1 VLIDWTGGSERRK
14 KAVRE
19 FSVVLAGAG
28 AIGRAHA
35 ATLDAMDDFTLAGI
49 ADPTEAGRQYA
60 GERGVPWFDGI
71 SPLLASLR
79 PDAVIVA
86 TPNQTHMPI
95 AVKVLE
101 AGIPALVEKPVASA
115 VEEGLAIA
123 EASER
128 TGVPVLVGHHRRHNP
143 IIRRA
148 REILAAGELGKVT
161 NVTIL
166 SAFFKPDDYFAAE
179 WRRKPGGGPIL
190 INLIHEIDLV
200 RHLCG
205 EIRTV
210 HAVSSSRV
218 RGSAVEDSAA
228 VLLHLEN
235 GALATISLSDTAVAP
250 WAWDLSAG
258 ESGNYPPQPQPLNS
272 HFISGTKASLTLPQ
286 LELWRYG
293 GRKSWFEPIAMEELE
308 VRRSNPY
315 ASQLLHLREVAMGKA
330 LPLVGAGDATRTLQ
344 ATLAVSEAATTGRP
358 VSLH

>member
-1 VLIDWTGGSERRK
+1 MTG
-14 KAVRE
+14 
-19 FSVVLAGAG
+19 FSVALAGAG

-35 ATLDAMDDFTLAGI
+35 ATLKSLDGFALAGI
-49 ADPTEAGRQYA
+49 ADPTEAGKQYA
-60 GERGVPWFDGI
+60 NALGVPWFDDI
-71 SPLLASLR
+71 PHLLASAR

-95 AVKVLE
+95 AVQALE
-101 AGIPALVEKPVASA
+101 AGIPVLVEKPVASTVA
-115 VEEGLAIA
+115 EGLAIA

-128 TGVPVLVGHHRRHNP
+128 TGVPTLVGHHRRHNP

-148 REILAAGELGKVT
+148 REILAAGDLGEVT

-218 RGSAVEDSAA
+218 RNSEVEDSAA

-258 ESGNYPPQPQPLNS
+258 ESSNYPPQPRPLNA

-286 LELWRYG
+286 LELWQYG
-293 GRKSWFEPIAMEELE
+293 GRKSWFEPIAVEELE
-308 VRRSNPY
+308 VHRSNPY
-315 ASQLLHLREVAMGKA
+315 ASQLLHLREVAEGKS
-330 LPLVGAGDATRTLQ
+330 LPLVSAGDATKTLQ
-344 ATLAVSEAATTGRP
+344 ATLAVSEAARTGRP